1 MAPTL
6 VTACTALP
14 LRRVPPEGA
23 LTGEAG
29 FRLGAARRRNR
40 VLAKSLWIGKKKARA
55 ASR

>member
-6 VTACTALP
+6 VTACTAL
-14 LRRVPPEGA
+14 PPEGA

>member
-6 VTACTALP
+6 VTVCTALP

>member
-14 LRRVPPEGA
+14 LRRVPPEGV

-29 FRLGAARRRNR
+29 FRPGAALRRNR
-40 VLAKSLWIGKKKARA
+40 VLAKRLWTGKKKARA